1 MRRLPAGRVLRPSG
15 TLKAGHFMG
24 STQVS
29 STPTQTGSDKRR
41 TTRVVQAV
49 PIVVRG
55 LDALGQSFKE
65 STTTVMVNCN
75 GCKYRSRH
83 YVPKDSKVTVEIRA
97 AVQGA
102 PPRTVPAKVVW
113 VQRPRTFREIFHVA
127 LEFDVA
133 GNVWGIQDPPEDWF
147 RHPDDDSIAAA
158 PPAEPSDVHAAE
170 GESHASSDEDAHS
183 DEPGA
188 ADSGAH
194 SEHHAGQGA
203 QSHSDSHSHPQSHE
217 PSPAH
222 PGVHGAHG
230 THAIHKE
237 NHGASSGLIA
247 VHDEPRAAHLR
258 PVAAP
263 TPIGATRHGHSEAE
277 EIPDE
282 EWNPP
287 KVYSPEVAAAR
298 DFIRPAVK
306 AAMSR
311 EIGRLRDR
319 LQNQLRDAL
328 GETIRTVAQNLT
340 KAVEQELVEQASV
353 NMAEIIVEARK
364 TCQAEAGALN
374 EKIRQVV
381 QQAINGGSGENPS
394 HEKSFGKKRR
404 KGKKGKF
411 DSQPEPEK
419 EPVTTV

>member
-1 MRRLPAGRVLRPSG
+1 
-15 TLKAGHFMG
+15 MG

-29 STPTQTGSDKRR
+29 STPTQTGADKRR

-83 YVPKDSKVTVEIRA
+83 YVPKESRVTVEIRA
-97 AVQGA
+97 ATQGA

-127 LEFDVA
+127 LEFEVA

-147 RHPDDDSIAAA
+147 RHPEDDAIAEA
-158 PPAEPSDVHAAE
+158 PPAEPSDAQTAQS
-170 GESHASSDEDAHS
+170 ESHASDHDGAPHDESGGAPSDLRAGHLAGHDAHS
-183 DEPGA
+183 HASSPT
-188 ADSGAH
+188 
-194 SEHHAGQGA
+194 HHGT
-203 QSHSDSHSHPQSHE
+203 
-217 PSPAH
+217 
-222 PGVHGAHG
+222 HGAH
-230 THAIHKE
+230 KE
-237 NHGASSGLIA
+237 SHGASHASHGEA
-247 VHDEPRAAHLR
+247 RPAHL
-258 PVAAP
+258 PAVAAP
-263 TPIGATRHGHSEAE
+263 TPISSTRHVHSEAE
-277 EIPDE
+277 EIPDA

-287 KVYSPEVAAAR
+287 KVHSPEVAAAR

-319 LQNQLRDAL
+319 LQNQLREAL

-340 KAVEQELVEQASV
+340 RAVEHELVEQASV

-364 TCQAEAGALN
+364 SCQGEANLLN
-374 EKIRQVV
+374 ERIRQVV
-381 QQAINGGSGENPS
+381 QEALNIQPSGQ
-394 HEKSFGKKRR
+394 EKSFGKKRR
-404 KGKKGKF
+404 KGKRGK
-411 DSQPEPEK
+411 SESRQEPEK
-419 EPVTTV
+419 EPVGTT

>member
-1 MRRLPAGRVLRPSG
+1 
-15 TLKAGHFMG
+15 MG

-29 STPTQTGSDKRR
+29 STPTQTGADKRR

-83 YVPKDSKVTVEIRA
+83 YVPKESRVTVEIRA
-97 AVQGA
+97 ATQGA

-127 LEFDVA
+127 LEFEVA

-147 RHPDDDSIAAA
+147 RHPDDDAIAPA
-158 PPAEPSDVHAAE
+158 PPAEPSDVHAAAGEPRE
-170 GESHASSDEDAHS
+170 GGHS
-183 DEPGA
+183 DARDA
-188 ADSGAH
+188 ADSGEPG
-194 SEHHAGQGA
+194 EHHAGHGGP
-203 QSHSDSHSHPQSHE
+203 SHSH
-217 PSPAH
+217 AH
-222 PGVHGAHG
+222 PHASSPSHHGVHGAH
-230 THAIHKE
+230 KE
-237 NHGASSGLIA
+237 GHGASSTSGA
-247 VHDEPRAAHLR
+247 AHDEPRAAHLR

-263 TPIGATRHGHSEAE
+263 TPLGASRHVHAEAE
-277 EIPDE
+277 EIPDA

-287 KVYSPEVAAAR
+287 KVDSPEVAAAR

-319 LQNQLRDAL
+319 LQNQLREAL

-353 NMAEIIVEARK
+353 NMAEIIVESRR

-381 QQAINGGSGENPS
+381 QEALNGPQNGRPEAAGQQQY
-394 HEKSFGKKRR
+394 GKK
-404 KGKKGKF
+404 KKKNKKGRF
-411 DSQPEPEK
+411 EPDRV
-419 EPVTTV
+419 PVTTP